1 MKNIELLKN
10 SGVDIEAS
18 IELLGSMEFYN
29 ETLNEFLS
37 EINATL
43 TKIKTYR
50 EQKDMANYAVEV
62 HGLKSD
68 SKYLGFTK
76 LAELAYNHEMAS
88 KQNDVNYVVEHY
100 NELMMEAVRIV
111 TVARQYNG
119 LEAGTITIQT
129 NKNDAIIVADD
140 SNIIRNFVS
149 KVLSDKFDVLM
160 AKDGSEAINMI
171 EQTKDKNIVG
181 MLLDLNMPNVNG
193 FAVLEYFK
201 QNNLFDKI
209 PVSLITGDDTKDS
222 IDKSFQYPIIDM
234 LNKPFNEN
242 DLNKIVDRTIALHN
256 SNN

>member
-242 DLNKIVDRTIALHN
+242 DLRRIVERTIVLHN
-256 SNN
+256 SDN